1 MQLILDTKGLEL
13 KKSGSAFQVVF
24 GEKEKRKNR
33 TISPAKLTSIAIT
46 ANVVLHSNAV
56 TLAIQQ
62 KIPILFFNNIGK
74 AKARLWSPYFESI
87 STLRR
92 RQVKFTESVA
102 GTDWM
107 INLFWLKTQGQ
118 LHNLNLIKNQRIRSV
133 QLVKRS
139 IDSIKTNSKS
149 LDNYRE
155 QLPDMCRNNV
165 MGIEGNIARVY
176 WQAIGNALP
185 RTYRFDKRSRRPAA
199 DIFNAAIN
207 YGYGMLYSVVEGGIF
222 AVGMDPYLGIFNV
235 DEYAKPTLAFDL
247 IEPFRP
253 WVDEL
258 IIKACLTGTLQ
269 KEFFTSN
276 QFGIFFNKKGKAW
289 LIPAFNEMLRSKRK
303 FLDRENTVKNHIYQL
318 SASLARRMRTRE

>member
-13 KKSGSAFQVVF
+13 RKQGSAFKVIF
-24 GEKEKRKNR
+24 GEKEKRKSR

-46 ANVVLHSNAV
+46 ANVLLESSAI

-87 STLRR
+87 ATLRR
-92 RQVKFTESVA
+92 KQVKFTESVE

-118 LHNLNLIKNQRIRSV
+118 LHNLNLLKTQRLLKV

-139 IDSIKTNSKS
+139 IDSIKTNAKA
-149 LDNYRE
+149 LDNFRE
-155 QLPDMCRNNV
+155 QLPDMCRNQV
-165 MGIEGNIARVY
+165 MGVEGNIARLY
-176 WQAIGNALP
+176 WQAVGNALP
-185 RTYRFDKRSRRPAA
+185 RAYRFDKRSRRPAV

-222 AVGMDPYLGIFNV
+222 AVGMDPYLGIFHV
-235 DEYAKPTLAFDL
+235 DDYAKPTLAFDL
-247 IEPFRP
+247 IEAFRP

-258 IIKACLTGTLQ
+258 IIQACLKGELK

-289 LIPAFNEMLRSKRK
+289 LIPAFNEMLRSQRK

-318 SASLARRMRTRE
+318 CASLARRMRT